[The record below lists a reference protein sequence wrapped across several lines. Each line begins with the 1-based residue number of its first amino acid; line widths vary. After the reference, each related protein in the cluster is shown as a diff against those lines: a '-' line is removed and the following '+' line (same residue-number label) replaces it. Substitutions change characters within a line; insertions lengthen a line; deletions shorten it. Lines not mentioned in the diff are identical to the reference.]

1 MRAEELLTGRHR
13 TTAQGFF
20 HWGVVTDPKSS
31 RAMTNYALAQQIVKQ
46 DYDKA
51 EKLYHMALTID
62 KNDRSAH
69 TNLDEL
75 LLNRLPGGLYVSPA
89 PGWTST
95 AARHTPCASWCA

>member
-1 MRAEELLTGRHR
+1 M
-13 TTAQGFF
+13 AQGFF

-46 DYDKA
+46 DFDKA

-62 KNDRSAH
+62 KDDRSAH

-75 LLNRLPGGLYVSPA
+75 LLNRLPGGLYVSCCRVVEPL
-89 PGWTST
+89 PCLTISMLRGWL
-95 AARHTPCASWCA
+95 W

>member
-1 MRAEELLTGRHR
+1 M
-13 TTAQGFF
+13 AQGFF

-46 DYDKA
+46 DFDKA

-62 KNDRSAH
+62 KDDRSAH

-75 LLNRLPGGLYVSPA
+75 LLNRLPGGLYVSCCRVVKPLRCLTISLLC
-89 PGWTST
+89 GWL
-95 AARHTPCASWCA
+95 W